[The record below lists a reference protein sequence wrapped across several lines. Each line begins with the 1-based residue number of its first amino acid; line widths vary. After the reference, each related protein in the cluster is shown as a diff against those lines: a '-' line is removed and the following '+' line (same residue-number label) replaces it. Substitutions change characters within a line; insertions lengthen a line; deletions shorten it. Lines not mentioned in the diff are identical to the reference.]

1 MKKNYTFKTQRG
13 AQIELTVNI
22 DHITTESIN
31 LDGYATEVKADKY
44 NYKVDTIKVNG
55 NILNGE
61 FYNYQN
67 TEIKVGMQGSQ
78 PILVAIP
85 EEIRKDFMAEEIAKN
100 KQKLE
105 KMIDAER
112 KYSEHREMMKK
123 AMSE

>member
-31 LDGYATEVKADKY
+31 LDGYTTEVKADKY

-67 TEIKVGMQGSQ
+67 TEIKVGMQGNQ

-85 EEIRKDFMAEEIAKN
+85 EEIIKDFMAEEIAKN
-100 KQKLE
+100 KRKIE

-112 KYSEHREMMKK
+112 RYSEHRKMMEK